1 MVGALQVL
9 LRTEGG
15 ASQVLFDPLLAPQ
28 AMALNLPAG
37 RQVLDTLSQELQQHS
52 GTPLKVAVLDV
63 RGGQLLEQWLDHA
76 SSRDVQLT
84 LFESSPGLLAASV
97 GKRRRVASQL
107 LVEGVLP
114 AEHWSQYDVVI
125 SFAAL
130 HSYAQPGDGLN
141 LAQALLKPQ
150 GRLLLADLLRDS
162 PLRLVSAAL
171 LDERAPVLPDA
182 AELAH
187 LLGQS
192 GFRHLEC
199 LWQNP
204 AMLLLSARAADE
216 TLTAESLDQW
226 LQQRLPQAMRPE
238 HLWSVPRLTLN
249 ANGKIDRARLH
260 ASLSDALQRR
270 QPANNEDGELS
281 AELQP
286 LAACWEAI
294 LGRPVRSAQASFFSL
309 GGDSLLATRLLA
321 SVREQLGA
329 SLRMSDFYLQPT
341 LAGMAALLVR
351 SGEVA
356 IEEGVL

>member
-9 LRTEGG
+9 LRTEDG

-141 LAQALLKPQ
+141 LAHALLKPQ

-171 LDERAPVLPDA
+171 LDGRAPVLPDA
-182 AELAH
+182 AELVR

-192 GFRHLEC
+192 GFSHLEC

-260 ASLSDALQRR
+260 ASLNDALQRR
-270 QPANNEDGELS
+270 QPNNEDRELS

>member
-1 MVGALQVL
+1 
-9 LRTEGG
+9 
-15 ASQVLFDPLLAPQ
+15 
-28 AMALNLPAG
+28 
-37 RQVLDTLSQELQQHS
+37 
-52 GTPLKVAVLDV
+52 
-63 RGGQLLEQWLDHA
+63 
-76 SSRDVQLT
+76 
-84 LFESSPGLLAASV
+84 
-97 GKRRRVASQL
+97 
-107 LVEGVLP
+107 
-114 AEHWSQYDVVI
+114 SQYDVVI

-141 LAQALLKPQ
+141 LAHALLKPQ

-171 LDERAPVLPDA
+171 LDGRAPVLPDA
-182 AELAH
+182 AELVR

-192 GFRHLEC
+192 GFSHLEC

-216 TLTAESLDQW
+216 SLTAESLDQW

-249 ANGKIDRARLH
+249 VNGKIDRARLH

-270 QPANNEDGELS
+270 QPNNEDGELS

-341 LAGMAALLVR
+341 LAGMAALLVH